1 MDVIEGLVIELESE
15 IAKAKSWATQY
26 DELDAKFEILCD
38 ALYAIRNLD
47 PAEEEQCGWIANDAL
62 LKVGK

>member
-15 IAKAKSWATQY
+15 IAKGKSWATHY
-26 DELDAKFEILCD
+26 DELDYKFEILCD
-38 ALYAIRNLD
+38 ALYKIRNLD
-47 PAEEEQCGWIANDAL
+47 PAEEEACGWIANEAL

>member
-15 IAKAKSWATQY
+15 IAKAKSWAVHY
-26 DELDAKFEILCD
+26 DELDYKFGILCD